1 MGFMTIPSLRFSKLP
16 GIHLLSVLSFLKFC
30 FYYFGFGSVIRLL
43 KGLRFQLAVVWVAVF
58 TAGDVQQHHL
68 VVSCDGHVRCAA
80 VVVCTAAGW
89 RWQAARLMCLSCVVV
104 WSDLPRLFGAA

>member
-1 MGFMTIPSLRFSKLP
+1 MTIPSLRFSKLP

-68 VVSCDGHVRCAA
+68 VVLVMVMFDAQLWLYAQLLVGDGRQHA
-80 VVVCTAAGW
+80 
-89 RWQAARLMCLSCVVV
+89 
-104 WSDLPRLFGAA
+104 